1 MKQSKL
7 DEARE
12 PLKGFRHMMLS
23 FRWLFCRRFAAFNR
37 RRFLRFREVFMK
49 KMRRAAIQCL
59 CMILVCA
66 CLPLSGF
73 CAWAEDAALIS
84 TNTVESFGDLS
95 STPPPR
101 KL

>member
-1 MKQSKL
+1 
-7 DEARE
+7 
-12 PLKGFRHMMLS
+12 
-23 FRWLFCRRFAAFNR
+23 
-37 RRFLRFREVFMK
+37 MK
-49 KMRRAAIQCL
+49 KMRRAAIRCL

-73 CAWAEDAALIS
+73 CALAEDAALIS

-101 KL
+101 EL